1 MSSDCWNAGRQK
13 KETPQPV
20 PTYRYSKLNTAPPNR
35 NHPRRTGLF
44 HQRCYTFFLRCG
56 FPHQRLLNEGCFT
69 KKNSTFFNFVGAS
82 GAGLEGVATIVDA
95 RSMRSEHRRLRI
107 DHLCS
112 STLPPPKMPIW
123 RASIKIAPDRGFAR
137 TSSGQSLRKSSSR
150 WRSGVSHFKKRW
162 QNLELTGAEHR
173 FGHGLRSPICPLQ
186 SSRASSQRWERLP
199 FRTSEP

>member
-112 STLPPPKMPIW
+112 ITLPPPQNADLASVDLN
-123 RASIKIAPDRGFAR
+123 RARSRLCQNIQRAIAPQIEQPMAERCVAFQEKMAKFGADGGR
-137 TSSGQSLRKSSSR
+137 TPLRTWITVAHMPSSKQ
-150 WRSGVSHFKKRW
+150 
-162 QNLELTGAEHR
+162 
-173 FGHGLRSPICPLQ
+173 PC
-186 SSRASSQRWERLP
+186 
-199 FRTSEP
+199 